1 MAVLRLSSYRNEE
14 MEENN
19 GVKEIRKLGWV
30 LYISVCVLYI
40 LSLAYILF
48 FRTKFW
54 VESDYWTTIRYHVNL
69 IPLQTIREYRNTYE
83 HYPELAVENILGNLF
98 LFLPLGVIFCE
109 RKIRFYKSFLFSAI
123 LIAAIELIQLFSL
136 RGICDIDDW
145 ILNLL
150 GMGIGYLLTYGMIR
164 ILAALNKNIFS
175 VRRERK
181 RRGR

>member
-19 GVKEIRKLGWV
+19 GVKDIRKLGWV

-40 LSLAYILF
+40 LFLAYILF

-54 VESDYWTTIRYHVNL
+54 IYEDYWTTIRYHVNL
-69 IPLQTIREYRNTYE
+69 VPFQTIREYLNMFE
-83 HYPELAVENILGNLF
+83 NDPEFAMKNIAGNLV
-98 LFLPLGVIFCE
+98 LFLPLGGVLCE
-109 RKIRFYKSFLFSAI
+109 RKICFYKSFLFSAI
-123 LIAAIELIQLFSL
+123 LIAAIELMQLFSL